1 VIVYSKFLQQEDEKA
16 ALRSDFCLLIGSMI
30 AMVACFTYWMDS
42 LKLGIWS
49 LVIILLSLGS
59 SMCISRG
66 LFKVS
71 YRTMESIAL
80 EILAT
85 IGVSTVQIFL
95 IFDAWNQSSMFK
107 SFYRN

>member
-1 VIVYSKFLQQEDEKA
+1 
-16 ALRSDFCLLIGSMI
+16 MI
-30 AMVACFTYWMDS
+30 AMVICFTYWMGS

-71 YRTMESIAL
+71 YRTIESIAL

-85 IGVSTVQIFL
+85 VGVSTIYIYL
-95 IFDAWNQSSMFK
+95 IFDAWNQSSMFS
-107 SFYRN
+107 SFYNDQNTG